1 MSHIVHHFLPFL
13 FGIMFCLIGIA
24 SVAYLYWTFDE
35 LRQSNKNSKEIL
47 SILRN
52 PVSCSLPYWVQDKI
66 EETYTNIVSFKCVNE

>member
-24 SVAYLYWTFDE
+24 SIAYLYWTFDE

-52 PVSCSLPYWVQDKI
+52 PVSCELQYWLREKI
-66 EETYTNIVSFKCVNE
+66 EQTYENITSATCTNQ